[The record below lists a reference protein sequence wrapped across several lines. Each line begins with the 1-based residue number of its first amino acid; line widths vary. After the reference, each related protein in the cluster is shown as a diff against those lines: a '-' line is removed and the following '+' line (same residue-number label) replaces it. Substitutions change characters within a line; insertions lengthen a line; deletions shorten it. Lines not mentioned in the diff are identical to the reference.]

1 MPFVSRVAAP
11 AIEGVVQQYPGFEL
25 LQVIRIHAGKSKRG
39 REQPGS
45 FGESSRR
52 AVSAPRTMVARRR
65 RGEVPNPNSPTMVSK
80 VQVSPRWL
88 QKTFSMSNG
97 APPKRSATSM
107 TSDGATNRNRAQG
120 SMKRRISQGQAIRS
134 IFGRARVTHTVLPEA
149 STGGILAKGTKGG
162 LACRHASNPP
172 SSTSVGMRRSRS
184 RAATP

>member
-11 AIEGVVQQYPGFEL
+11 AIEGVVQQ
-25 LQVIRIHAGKSKRG
+25 H
-39 REQPGS
+39 PGS
-45 FGESSRR
+45 SCSRSSEYMRESPSEAASNPGASGESSRR
-52 AVSAPRTMVARRR
+52 AVSAPRTMVARRS